1 MNVIE
6 KSMSKCTDVDESYN
20 RYDCLLKKNSDD
32 NANDYLEGKIVSQK
46 YEVV

>member
-6 KSMSKCTDVDESYN
+6 KSMSKCTDLDKSHN

-32 NANDYLEGKIVSQK
+32 DANDYLGGKIITQK
-46 YEVV
+46 YEV